1 MIPFYENHEHHM
13 VSVNTC
19 SLSFPAHLHK
29 ETEMVLMLDG
39 SLDVMAGGCD
49 YRIDEGDLAVILP
62 NTIHAYSNP
71 GGKCIMVVCS
81 TEMLGEYAAL
91 FSGAVPDSPVVRA
104 KSLHQDITY
113 AMGSL
118 EREGGQAQNTDVCKA
133 LLHLICARLLEC
145 MTFKR
150 QEVHPALDL
159 TSRALLYIGAHYLE
173 PLSLEQAARE
183 LCVSKYHLS
192 RIFSGKL
199 HTNFNDY
206 VNQLRLD
213 YAAYLIRSTQDSLT
227 DICYASGFESI
238 RTFNRAFRK
247 FYNAAPS
254 DLRRRSRDTQ
264 KTPEE
269 KYNAFM
275 HKE

>member
-13 VSVNTC
+13 LSVNTC
-19 SLSFPAHLHK
+19 CLSFPAHLHK

-39 SLDVMAGGCD
+39 SMDVMAGGCD
-49 YRIDEGDLAVILP
+49 YTIAEGDLAVILP
-62 NTIHAYSNP
+62 NTIHAYSDP
-71 GGKCIMVVCS
+71 RGKCIMVVCS
-81 TEMLGEYAAL
+81 TEMLGGYAAL
-91 FSGAVPDSPVVRA
+91 FSGSVPDSPVVRA
-104 KSLHQDITY
+104 EKLHPDITY

-118 EREGGQAQNTDVCKA
+118 ERESSTARNTDVCKA
-133 LLHLICARLLEC
+133 LLNLICARLQEC
-145 MTFKR
+145 IVFRK
-150 QEVHPALDL
+150 QEAPPAPDL

-173 PLSLEQAARE
+173 PLSLDKTARA

-206 VNQLRLD
+206 INQLRLD
-213 YAAYLIRSTQDSLT
+213 YAVHLIRSTPDSLT
-227 DICYASGFESI
+227 EICYASGFESN

-254 DLRRRSRDTQ
+254 DLRNGRQ
-264 KTPEE
+264 IEL
-269 KYNAFM
+269 
-275 HKE
+275 